1 MACDQLLD
9 ISINVLCNGRIIVA
23 KAGNVTPDGYPGWR
37 TMFQRFSI
45 DSLCGECHRN
55 KDIVL
60 ILRELSVNTDTDY
73 IAVLAELP
81 LQVSDILLI
90 RAGAVPAGHLHAVVG
105 LGIHGVRIVECAS
118 VLRWVSAHQ

>member
-1 MACDQLLD
+1 
-9 ISINVLCNGRIIVA
+9 
-23 KAGNVTPDGYPGWR
+23 
-37 TMFQRFSI
+37 MFQRFSI

-105 LGIHGVRIVECAS
+105 LGVHGMRIVECAS